1 MLIRPDMQIESV
13 ACDICRNDNP
23 IILFLENGFP
33 LNRCGHCGHFYV
45 SPRPGYG
52 SVNGMEGDD
61 KPTAEIQV
69 ADEMRR
75 KPIFERYVG
84 YVKRY
89 VQKGKWLDIGCGCGT
104 LLRVAEGA
112 GFEAEGIEVD
122 PERLT
127 LCRKAGLSVFE
138 REIESN
144 FLPRSSYDVISLI
157 NVFSH
162 LRSPVATFS
171 SIHRILRPNGIIIVA
186 TSELGKEAHKDEV
199 KKWNI
204 PDHLHFAGPQTF
216 RLIAAS
222 LNLGVFYASRLL
234 TQKVVISEKL
244 GYRSERALVEAGK
257 AFLRHFPGTKEL
269 MARAICLTRGYYH
282 PRHEVVVFFHRAI

>member
-1 MLIRPDMQIESV
+1 MLIRPDVQMELI
-13 ACDICRNDNP
+13 ACDICRNDDP
-23 IILFLENGFP
+23 IIMFQENGFT
-33 LNRCGHCGHFYV
+33 LNRCGQCGHFYV
-45 SPRPGYG
+45 SPRPCNG
-52 SVNGMEGDD
+52 SANGLDRD
-61 KPTAEIQV
+61 NKPTSEIQV

-75 KPIFERYVG
+75 RPIFERYIG
-84 YVKRY
+84 YAKRY

-104 LLRVAEGA
+104 LLRVAEKA

-127 LCRKAGLSVFE
+127 LCRKAGLSVYD

-144 FLPRSSYDVISLI
+144 FLPPSSYDVISLI

-171 SIHRILRPNGIIIVA
+171 SIHRILRPNGVIIVA

-216 RLIAAS
+216 RLIGAS
-222 LNLGVFYASRLL
+222 LNLKGFYASRLL

-244 GYRSERALVEAGK
+244 GYRSERVLVEAGK
-257 AFLRHFPGTKEL
+257 TLLRNVPGMKEL
-269 MARAICLTRGYYH
+269 MARTICLTRGYYH